1 MKKISLGKCLNF
13 AVDKSKYDIIA
24 KFDDDDY
31 YGPKYISDTI
41 KAFESTDAKVVGKTT
56 NFIYFVEKKNFSLTN
71 SRK

>member
-1 MKKISLGKCLNF
+1 M
-13 AVDKSKYDIIA
+13 DKSKYDIIA

-71 SRK
+71 SRKWK